1 LFAYTKK
8 NYRATPGAP
17 YIPTAK
23 AGGFTAHFGKFSLRD
38 TEEILVAQP
47 IFLAFINAPFFNNL
61 AGCHL

>member
-1 LFAYTKK
+1 VQIFA
-8 NYRATPGAP
+8 RLTPGAP
-17 YIPTAK
+17 YIPMPE
-23 AGGFTAHFGKFSLRD
+23 GRGFTAQTGKFSLRD